1 MALGVEGMPAAKV
14 VRKVV
19 YLVVG
24 TALLAACLTLLFLSM
39 RSVMEIGG
47 SCASGGPYVVGRTCP
62 DGTWLAPVSIWV
74 GIGACVLMV
83 IGAFPGAGPQP
94 VVFAWPALFL
104 SLGWNFWEYG
114 LNPPGDPASFTVW
127 GWILCGV
134 IFVVMGGLPLIPIAG
149 NLRGVLWGGT
159 PPPAVPVA
167 VNRLRRTGR
176 ERSTVSTWERQG
188 EIRTIVVGAPSAST
202 LDDPDDPDDDR
213 DDREDEHVV
222 TRLERLA
229 TLYRRGDLT
238 VEEYQAAK
246 AAVLDQDAGSP

>member
-1 MALGVEGMPAAKV
+1 MALGVEGMPAPKV
-14 VRKVV
+14 VRKVL
-19 YLVVG
+19 YLVFG
-24 TALLAACLTLLFLSM
+24 TALLAACLTALFLSM
-39 RSVMEIGG
+39 RSVMDIGG
-47 SCASGGPYVVGRTCP
+47 SCASGGPYVVGRSCP
-62 DGTWLAPVSIWV
+62 DGTWLAPVGIWV

-83 IGAFPGAGPQP
+83 LGAFPGAGPQP

-134 IFVVMGGLPLIPIAG
+134 IFVVMGGLPLVPIAT
-149 NLRGVLWGGT
+149 NLRGLLWGG
-159 PPPAVPVA
+159 PAPPAVPAA
-167 VNRLRRTGR
+167 VNRLRRTPR
-176 ERSTVSTWERQG
+176 ARPTVTTEARQG
-188 EIRTIVVGAPSAST
+188 EVRTVVAGAPPAS
-202 LDDPDDPDDDR
+202 LD

-229 TLYRRGDLT
+229 ALYRRGDLT

-246 AAVLDQDAGSP
+246 AAVLERSEDGSA